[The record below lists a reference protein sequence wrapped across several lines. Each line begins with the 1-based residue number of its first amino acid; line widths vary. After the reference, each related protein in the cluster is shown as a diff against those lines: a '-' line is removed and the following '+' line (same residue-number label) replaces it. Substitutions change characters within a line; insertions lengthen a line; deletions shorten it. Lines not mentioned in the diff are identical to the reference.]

1 MIRTELDTI
10 RVAHV
15 IDTLNVGGAE
25 TLLVEQC
32 RQGATAGIASTV
44 IGLRPG
50 ASSQLSDDLMAV
62 GADVR
67 LIGSGQRRQLLD
79 LRRIG
84 RLTAEIRAGGFDV
97 VHTHLRVST
106 IIGSLAARRA
116 GVPVVSTLH
125 NVRTDGHGGAEDRL
139 KDLLE
144 TAALRRWVDIVIG
157 CGPAVAESNRSR
169 VGDRP
174 LVVVPN
180 PVREVPELAETD
192 RERLRSELLADGDV
206 LLVSVGRL
214 TEQKDY
220 PNLLRAVGELIAG
233 GRNPRLV
240 IVGEGEERGAL
251 EAIIQRMD
259 LAEQV
264 VLAGNRPDVPAVMG
278 AADVFV
284 LSSAWEGLPL
294 VLLEAMAVGCPIV
307 ATDVGDVGGVVGDT
321 AAVVPPHDHEVLAS
335 AIASLLDDPDEAAR
349 LGALARRR
357 VRERHNARVW
367 IDQLRDVYDE
377 ASGR

>member
-1 MIRTELDTI
+1 MTRTELDTI

-32 RQGATAGIASTV
+32 RQGAVVGIASTV

-50 ASSQLSDDLMAV
+50 ASSQLSDDLEAV

-67 LIGSGQRRQLLD
+67 VIGSGRRRQLLD
-79 LRRIG
+79 LRRVG
-84 RLTAEIRAGGFDV
+84 RLTEELRDGGFDV
-97 VHTHLRVST
+97 VHTHLRVAT

-116 GVPVVSTLH
+116 GLPTVATLH
-125 NVRTDGHGGAEDRL
+125 NVRTDGQGGVEDRV
-139 KDLLE
+139 KDRLE

-157 CGPAVAESNRSR
+157 CGPAVAASNRSR

-180 PVREVPELAETD
+180 PVREIPQLDDADRAGLRAELAT
-192 RERLRSELLADGDV
+192 AGDE

-220 PNLLRAVGELIAG
+220 PNLLRALRVLTAAG
-233 GRNPRLV
+233 HRARLV
-240 IVGEGEERGAL
+240 VVGEGEERAAL
-251 EAIIQRMD
+251 EAQVEQLD
-259 LAEQV
+259 LADHV
-264 VLAGNRPDVPAVMG
+264 VLPGNRPDVPAVMA

-294 VLLEAMAVGCPIV
+294 VLLEAMAVGAPIV
-307 ATDVGDVGGVVGDT
+307 ATDVGDVAGVVGDT
-321 AAVVPPHDHEVLAS
+321 ALVVPPHDHDALAD
-335 AIASLLDDPDEAAR
+335 AIASLLNDPEDASG
-349 LGALARRR
+349 LGARAHQR
-357 VRERHNARVW
+357 VRERHSASVW
-367 IDQLRDVYDE
+367 IEQLRDVYEQARD
-377 ASGR
+377 